1 MPRAYRRGFAS
12 LADRSYIFVT
22 MNGPHASGYFEIRD
36 GRPVIL
42 LSPGKF
48 CVLDIVRT
56 AAVRWST
63 DIRRHITFN
72 PMSESGHKGVLAFCV
87 RILVPFEQVGCVSLV
102 VSADQAI
109 IVVLTRPPFAPE
121 SWRTNLSV
129 GNPH

>member
-1 MPRAYRRGFAS
+1 
-12 LADRSYIFVT
+12 
-22 MNGPHASGYFEIRD
+22 MNAPHASGYFEIRD

-109 IVVLTRPPFAPE
+109 IVVLTRPPLSRQPSLRIQLTVPLIPE
-121 SWRTNLSV
+121 PSWDSPRHQDD
-129 GNPH
+129 PPRKH